1 MGSSACSCRRV
12 LASES
17 LICAGGTSGT
27 WVLAGH
33 LLVLRTIV
41 SANVGNSGQI
51 SSNREGQQV
60 RCKSLIAIGL
70 EKNKTLPEGDA
81 GEI

>member
-1 MGSSACSCRRV
+1 MLEAHQGH
-12 LASES
+12 L
-17 LICAGGTSGT
+17 GT
-27 WVLAGH
+27 GH

-51 SSNREGQQV
+51 FPNREGQQV
-60 RCKSLIAIGL
+60 RHKSLIATGL
-70 EKNKTLPEGDA
+70 KKNKTLSEGDA